1 MLQQAKSPSY
11 VDLDLSLKYKVKDI
25 NLAEEGLL
33 DMQLSEKEM
42 PGLMAIRE
50 KYGPQKPFKGMKI
63 MGSLHMTIQTA
74 MLIDTLYELG
84 RISDGRPA
92 IFFHPGSCRRSHC
105 PKRVSCRVCLERG
118 NPRGVLVVH
127 GTGFALAGW
136 FRPGP
141 DRG

>member
-92 IFFHPGSCRRSHC
+92 IFFPPRIMPPQPLPKKGQLPCLPGKGKPSRSSGGARNRLC
-105 PKRVSCRVCLERG
+105 SGRMVPAR
-118 NPRGVLVVH
+118 
-127 GTGFALAGW
+127 T
-136 FRPGP
+136 
-141 DRG
+141 